1 MQKIQKNVKNVK
13 TQKNVKNAIMQ
24 KKQKTI
30 APAFST

>member
-1 MQKIQKNVKNVK
+1 MQKNTKDIK
-13 TQKNVKNAIMQ
+13 TQKSDAKMQ